1 MNSDIS
7 FEIFNINIVLY
18 DCAWEKEKEVSDG
31 VEYDKY
37 NKCCHHAGKVSLTY
51 MPQDRVEDNQTTNA
65 KVYPERAY

>member
-1 MNSDIS
+1 MTVRGKKKKD
-7 FEIFNINIVLY
+7 
-18 DCAWEKEKEVSDG
+18 VSDG

-65 KVYPERAY
+65 KVYPEWTY